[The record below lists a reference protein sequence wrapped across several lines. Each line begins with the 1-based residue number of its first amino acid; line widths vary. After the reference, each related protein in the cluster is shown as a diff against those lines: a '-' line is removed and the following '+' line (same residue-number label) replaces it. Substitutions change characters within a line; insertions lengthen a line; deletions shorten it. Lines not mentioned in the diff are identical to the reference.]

1 MTPGTP
7 TYWTN
12 ADPNEPAIKN
22 PPMKIIKTPLPD
34 VIILE
39 PKLHGDSRG
48 FFLETWREDTL
59 KEAGINEHFIQD
71 NHSRSTRGIL
81 RGLHYQLIQ
90 PQGKLVRVAQGAVFD
105 VAVDVRKGSPTFAQ
119 WTGATLDEE
128 SMRMM
133 YIPPGFA
140 HGFLVL
146 SDIADFIYKCTDYY
160 HPESEQGILWNDPG
174 IGIEWPIDDVQLS
187 ARDSNNPRLQD
198 QPEELLPRYPEDKS

>member
-1 MTPGTP
+1 M
-7 TYWTN
+7 
-12 ADPNEPAIKN
+12 
-22 PPMKIIKTPLPD
+22 IIKKTSLPG
-34 VIILE
+34 VLVLE
-39 PKLHGDSRG
+39 PERHGDSRG

-59 KEAGINEHFIQD
+59 KQAGVEGHFVQD
-71 NHSRSTRGIL
+71 NHSRSRRGTL

-105 VAVDVRKGSPTFAQ
+105 VALDVRKGSPTFCQ
-119 WTGATLDEE
+119 WYGTTLDEE

-160 HPESEQGILWNDPG
+160 HPESEQGILWNDPA

-187 ARDSNNPRLQD
+187 ERDSNNPRLQD
-198 QPEELLPRYPEDKS
+198 QPEERLPQYSGTRS